1 MRKTLSIYSILLIIA
16 LISAG
21 VGAVGAV
28 SAKDATVG
36 TVTNVPNGT
45 VIPVNITIHSANK
58 MDAFGFHVEF
68 DPDVI
73 KVTRSL
79 KRVDGWSITGS
90 LEDPG
95 KYKIGG
101 YSEEPDAVLT
111 GDFLLCDLMCQALTN
126 DGSKTNITLVFDTI
140 YEQKKNVAQDYKS
153 VNGTFSTLDEVPPT
167 ITIDYPRDTA
177 TVSQDIMVNATITD
191 VGGVNPDSI
200 KVYVGNTAVT
210 FDKATIPQGC
220 IINATH
226 TVQNLGQHV
235 ICVEASDKSGRPNN
249 SSITVDVQQSGITIT
264 YPTANDQ
271 FINNC
276 RPAVSANFVEV
287 DPDTVRM
294 FLDGKNVT
302 GDCTIDKQ
310 LGTITLG
317 YGTNYLDDK
326 KYEVVISG
334 TSPLTHSPVSSNASF
349 VIDTTPPIVTI
360 DCIDDSDSDGF
371 WEAGEWLYVHY
382 TADDPYLKEVWF
394 GDGCNTSS
402 SGIIKVKVPIG
413 NLEMAAYARDLA
425 GNVGNSTPVHIYNN
439 NLVYFNDSSLG
450 SFAGLD
456 LTKTALYDVF
466 STAKAFTLFVP
477 NAQMTAPT
485 LGRLDKTL
493 TGGSNVII
501 DCRKNDPIPAGTL
514 PSSIGIYTTPAGTLD
529 FAVSVPNVTNA
540 TLMIARANSTL
551 IDQLISNPSKDALA
565 PGMLKDLL
573 DSKKIVL
580 YGKEGYAI
588 VNVDTR
594 DVKTNEGG
602 SITVNLDDMSETIRI
617 NYVDLS
623 TSTGFNTKN
632 MPYGSTPLQISDL
645 GQGEYAL
652 LAVCMDDDRFAIVA
666 ATTFTVT
673 KEAGLLSTSAATY
686 TIGQPVVVNSAKS
699 GEILSAVVLNSA
711 ATYTGNV
718 TLDFSTLGKDT
729 FKSAYLLAS
738 GNQTVV
744 KPFGQA
750 NLWLTKGYGNASA
763 AKNANSVSIPTFDLL
778 PGTYRVYMFLEDKGN
793 VTSYNEATITL
804 TTVTPTPAPY
814 TPGRSSGGGSGSTT
828 ASYTGTGTLL
838 TGSSGTVLKSIIVNA
853 NDNVGNV
860 FVPIGTKALDAD
872 GRPLSGVS
880 ISPLTESNVPAV
892 PSGSVFRF
900 AGYAYEAG
908 PDGATFSPGITLSL
922 NIPEDVWKTLDPNS
936 NKLTMKWYNKETGL
950 WEDVQTTVI
959 PGTRTVEIRITHFS
973 IYALF
978 TEPVTT
984 VTPIE
989 TATTTTTTTP
999 TTPSGDQPAEGLPM
1013 MMIIAIFAVLVI
1025 VIAAGYFF
1033 MMRK

>member
-1 MRKTLSIYSILLIIA
+1 M
-16 LISAG
+16 
-21 VGAVGAV
+21 
-28 SAKDATVG
+28 
-36 TVTNVPNGT
+36 
-45 VIPVNITIHSANK
+45 
-58 MDAFGFHVEF
+58 
-68 DPDVI
+68 
-73 KVTRSL
+73 
-79 KRVDGWSITGS
+79 
-90 LEDPG
+90 
-95 KYKIGG
+95 
-101 YSEEPDAVLT
+101 
-111 GDFLLCDLMCQALTN
+111 
-126 DGSKTNITLVFDTI
+126 
-140 YEQKKNVAQDYKS
+140 
-153 VNGTFSTLDEVPPT
+153 NGTFSTLDEVPPT

-334 TSPLTHSPVSSNASF
+334 TSSLTHSPVSSNASF

-540 TLMIARANSTL
+540 TLMIAKANSTL
-551 IDQLISNPSKDALA
+551 IDQLVGNPSRSSLT
-565 PGMLKDLL
+565 PGMLQDLL
-573 DSKKIVL
+573 DSKTMVL
-580 YGKEGYAI
+580 YGHDDTPKHGYAI
-588 VNVDTR
+588 VSIDASGGISIIEQFGNVS
-594 DVKTNEGG
+594 VESG
-602 SITVNLDDMSETIRI
+602 DMPKTIRD

-623 TSTGFNTKN
+623 AGFDTRSTFGLA
-632 MPYGSTPLQISDL
+632 PLPINKL

-652 LAVCMDDDRFAIVA
+652 LAVCMDNDRFGIIS
-666 ATTFTVT
+666 ATTFEVT
-673 KEAGLLSTSAATY
+673 ANKTGVLSTSAATY
-686 TIGQPVVVNSAKS
+686 TIGQPVVVNSAEQ
-699 GEILSAVVLNSA
+699 GDVLAAAMINSA
-711 ATYTGNV
+711 STYTGNV
-718 TLDFSTLGKDT
+718 TLDFSTLGKET
-729 FKSAYLLAS
+729 FKSAYLIAD

-744 KPFGQA
+744 KPYGKT
-750 NLWLTKGYGNASA
+750 NVWLTQG
-763 AKNANSVSIPTFDLL
+763 
-778 PGTYRVYMFLEDKGN
+778 
-793 VTSYNEATITL
+793 
-804 TTVTPTPAPY
+804 
-814 TPGRSSGGGSGSTT
+814 
-828 ASYTGTGTLL
+828 
-838 TGSSGTVLKSIIVNA
+838 
-853 NDNVGNV
+853 
-860 FVPIGTKALDAD
+860 
-872 GRPLSGVS
+872 
-880 ISPLTESNVPAV
+880 
-892 PSGSVFRF
+892 
-900 AGYAYEAG
+900 
-908 PDGATFSPGITLSL
+908 
-922 NIPEDVWKTLDPNS
+922 
-936 NKLTMKWYNKETGL
+936 
-950 WEDVQTTVI
+950 
-959 PGTRTVEIRITHFS
+959 
-973 IYALF
+973 
-978 TEPVTT
+978 
-984 VTPIE
+984 
-989 TATTTTTTTP
+989 
-999 TTPSGDQPAEGLPM
+999 
-1013 MMIIAIFAVLVI
+1013 
-1025 VIAAGYFF
+1025 
-1033 MMRK
+1033 